1 MKIILK
7 HILRNLKEHKM
18 RAFLIFFS
26 LLVSTSVFVISL
38 TISDDLTIK
47 VEDTLRSVYGN
58 AEVQVATV
66 DPFKLDDLKM
76 NKDKYS
82 FLGMSSLDGV
92 DAKEKPISILGM
104 DIEKAVDFKLLGNDA
119 KKLALNEIYINK
131 NLEDKGYKKGQ
142 VIKLKY
148 EDKEYNLTIKGVID
162 NKGIASIRPDDD
174 TFFASIETVNSIK
187 NIEDG
192 YYDTIYFDLD
202 NNNKI
207 GEFVDYIKDH
217 NDNYMVAKT
226 VDMESIKEATSM
238 ISTIMYLIL
247 LMATI
252 MIYFV
257 ISSLNKI
264 ILAERIPVIGTFRSV
279 GASRTKM
286 NLILV
291 LENALYGIFAGL
303 FGAIIGTYLDS
314 YCSSVF
320 ITADGID
327 VAKSSVSL
335 SVGTILIGILF
346 ATLLQIIIVVKEII
360 RTNKKPIKDLIFNTQ
375 NSRYKMRKK
384 RTVIG
389 FILLISSIILFVLI
403 KNIDM
408 LTIGVLLICFIVGVA
423 NTLPLIFQLISKCL
437 AYIFKKIG
445 WSTGIITS
453 KNIGYNKMI
462 ISSSRLVVI
471 AISLLSSI
479 ILMSKATADC
489 FTSFREVTKNVD
501 LMISNP
507 HKSSEEYD
515 YLNDIDGVKE
525 VQFLNSYFADDITY
539 TKGKNKNKKF
549 NLPPGF
555 YAEKERKNVYIEE
568 IDYKISDLKDGEIL
582 FDEKY
587 AFKNNIKKGDKITM
601 HFGTLKKSYTY
612 TVKGFVNA
620 SNFNVSRNMVV
631 VSYNHLINDLNGIPL
646 QLHIVL
652 EKGYDADK
660 MKDVVHDAMKEVGI
674 YVQTTE
680 EYISEQEGQV
690 AGIIAIVYLVIGIS
704 VTLAFIGILNNQVI
718 GFINRRKE
726 IAILNS
732 TCMNKTQIK
741 KMLALET
748 ILSNFI
754 SLFIATIVSFITTI
768 FVNNFMMNIGL
779 YLNIKYDFMTVF
791 NFELIVYILL
801 LLTLFVPFR
810 KLKKMNIVDE
820 IKYE

>member
-7 HILRNLKEHKM
+7 HILRNMKEHKM
-18 RAFLIFFS
+18 RAFLIFFA

-47 VEDTLRSVYGN
+47 VEDTMRSIYGN
-58 AEVQVATV
+58 AEVEVATV
-66 DPFKLDDLKM
+66 EPFKLEDLKM
-76 NKDKYS
+76 KKYEYTYI
-82 FLGMSSLDGV
+82 GMSSLDGV
-92 DAKEKPISILGM
+92 DGDDKAIAVLGM
-104 DIEKAVDFKLLGNDA
+104 DFEKATEFKLIGDDA
-119 KKLALNEIYINK
+119 KNLNLNEIYINK

-142 VIKLKY
+142 VIKFKY
-148 EDKEYNLTIKGVID
+148 EDQEYEFIIKDVIE

-174 TFFASIETVNSIK
+174 TFFASIETVNTIR

-192 YYDTIYFDLD
+192 AYDEVFFDLKD
-202 NNNKI
+202 NDKI
-207 GEFVDYIKDH
+207 SEFVDYLKDH

-226 VDMESIKEATSM
+226 VDMDSIKDATSM

-279 GASRTKM
+279 GASRAKM
-286 NLILV
+286 NFILV
-291 LENALYGIFAGL
+291 LENALYGIVAG
-303 FGAIIGTYLDS
+303 FIGAIIGTYLDS

-320 ITADGID
+320 IVADGVD

-335 SVGTILIGILF
+335 SVGTIIIGVLF
-346 ATLLQIIIVVKEII
+346 ATLLQVVIVVKQII

-375 NSRYKMRKK
+375 NSRYKMRKR
-384 RTVIG
+384 RTIIG
-389 FILLISSIILFVLI
+389 FILLFISITLFAFASNL
-403 KNIDM
+403 DM
-408 LTIGVLLICFIVGVA
+408 LSVGICLVCFIVGVA
-423 NTLPLIFQLISKCL
+423 NTLPLLFQLISKGL
-437 AYIFKKIG
+437 TYIFKKLG
-445 WSTGIITS
+445 WSTGIISS

-479 ILMSKATADC
+479 ILMSKATAAC

-507 HKSSEEYD
+507 HKSAEEYD
-515 YLNDIDGVKE
+515 YLNDIEGVKE
-525 VQFLNSYFADDITY
+525 VQFLNSYFPENVTY
-539 TKGKNKNKKF
+539 NNGKKF
-549 NLPPGF
+549 NLPPGL

-568 IDYKISDLKDGEIL
+568 IDYKIADLKKDEIL

-587 AFKNNIKKGDKITM
+587 AFKNNIKKGDKITINY
-601 HFGTLKKSYTY
+601 GSLNKSYTY
-612 TVKGFVNA
+612 TVVGFVDA

-631 VSYNHLINDLNGIPL
+631 VEFNHFINDINGIPI

-652 EKGYDADK
+652 DDNQDPDK

-690 AGIIAIVYLVIGIS
+690 SGILAIVYLVIGIS
-704 VTLAFIGILNNQVI
+704 VALAFIGIINNQII

-748 ILSNFI
+748 ILANFI
-754 SLFIATIVSFITTI
+754 SLFLATIVSFVTTI
-768 FVNNFMMNIGL
+768 FVNNFMINIGL
-779 YLNIKYDFMTVF
+779 YLDIKYDLMTVLK
-791 NFELIVYILL
+791 FELIVYALL
-801 LLTLFVPFR
+801 LLTLLVPFR

>member
-7 HILRNLKEHKM
+7 HILRNIKEHKM
-18 RAFLIFFS
+18 RAFLILFS
-26 LLVSTSVFVISL
+26 LFVSTSVFVISL

-47 VEDTLRSVYGN
+47 VEDTMRSVYGN
-58 AEVQVATV
+58 AEVVVATV

-76 NKDKYS
+76 NKEKYS
-82 FLGMSSLDGV
+82 YIGMSSLDGV
-92 DAKEKPISILGM
+92 DGKEKPISILGM
-104 DIEKAVDFKLLGNDA
+104 DLKKAVDFKLLGSDA
-119 KKLALNEIYINK
+119 KDLSLNEIYINK

-142 VIKLKY
+142 VIKITY
-148 EDKEYNLTIKGVID
+148 EDNVYEFVIKGVIE

-174 TFFASIETVNSIK
+174 TFFTSIETVN
-187 NIEDG
+187 NIRGIENDA
-192 YYDTIYFDLD
+192 YDEVYFDLK
-202 NNNKI
+202 NNDRI
-207 GEFVDYIKDH
+207 GSFVDYIKDH

-226 VDMESIKEATSM
+226 VDIESIKEATGM

-279 GASRTKM
+279 GASRAKM
-286 NLILV
+286 NFILV
-291 LENALYGIFAGL
+291 LENALYGIVAGF
-303 FGAIIGTYLDS
+303 FGSIVGTYLDS

-320 ITADGID
+320 IVADGVD
-327 VAKSSVSL
+327 VANSSVSL
-335 SVGTILIGILF
+335 SVSTILIGILF

-360 RTNKKPIKDLIFNTQ
+360 HTNKKPIKDLIFNTQ

-384 RTVIG
+384 RTIMG
-389 FILLISSIILFVLI
+389 FILLITSIVLFAFASKL
-403 KNIDM
+403 DM
-408 LTIGVLLICFIVGVA
+408 LSVGILLIIFIIGVA
-423 NTLPLIFQLISKCL
+423 NTLPLIFQLISKTL
-437 AYIFKKIG
+437 AYIFKKIS

-479 ILMSKATADC
+479 ILMSKATAGC
-489 FTSFREVTKNVD
+489 FTSFREVTKNID
-501 LMISNP
+501 LMVSNP
-507 HKSSEEYD
+507 HKSAEEYD

-525 VQFLNSYFADDITY
+525 VQFLNSFFADEVTY
-539 TKGKNKNKKF
+539 NNGKKF

-568 IDYKISDLKDGEIL
+568 IDYKISDLKDDEIL

-587 AFKNNIKKGDKITM
+587 AFKNNIKKGDKIKIY
-601 HFGTLKKSYTY
+601 FGTLKKTYTY
-612 TVKGFVNA
+612 TVKGFVDA

-652 EKGYDADK
+652 EKGYDANK

-680 EYISEQEGQV
+680 EYITEQEGQV

-704 VTLAFIGILNNQVI
+704 VTLAFIGILNNQII

-741 KMLALET
+741 KMLAFET

-754 SLFIATIVSFITTI
+754 SLFIATIVSFVTTI

-779 YLNIKYDFMTVF
+779 YLDIKYDFMIVF
-791 NFELIVYILL
+791 KFELIVYVLL

>member
-66 DPFKLDDLKM
+66 DPFKLDDLKL

-82 FLGMSSLDGV
+82 YLGMSSLDGV

-192 YYDTIYFDLD
+192 NYDTIYFDLK

-226 VDMESIKEATSM
+226 VDMESIKEATGM

-389 FILLISSIILFVLI
+389 FILLMENII
-403 KNIDM
+403 
-408 LTIGVLLICFIVGVA
+408 
-423 NTLPLIFQLISKCL
+423 
-437 AYIFKKIG
+437 
-445 WSTGIITS
+445 
-453 KNIGYNKMI
+453 
-462 ISSSRLVVI
+462 
-471 AISLLSSI
+471 
-479 ILMSKATADC
+479 
-489 FTSFREVTKNVD
+489 
-501 LMISNP
+501 
-507 HKSSEEYD
+507 
-515 YLNDIDGVKE
+515 
-525 VQFLNSYFADDITY
+525 
-539 TKGKNKNKKF
+539 
-549 NLPPGF
+549 
-555 YAEKERKNVYIEE
+555 
-568 IDYKISDLKDGEIL
+568 
-582 FDEKY
+582 
-587 AFKNNIKKGDKITM
+587 
-601 HFGTLKKSYTY
+601 
-612 TVKGFVNA
+612 
-620 SNFNVSRNMVV
+620 
-631 VSYNHLINDLNGIPL
+631 
-646 QLHIVL
+646 
-652 EKGYDADK
+652 
-660 MKDVVHDAMKEVGI
+660 
-674 YVQTTE
+674 
-680 EYISEQEGQV
+680 
-690 AGIIAIVYLVIGIS
+690 
-704 VTLAFIGILNNQVI
+704 
-718 GFINRRKE
+718 
-726 IAILNS
+726 
-732 TCMNKTQIK
+732 
-741 KMLALET
+741 
-748 ILSNFI
+748 
-754 SLFIATIVSFITTI
+754 
-768 FVNNFMMNIGL
+768 
-779 YLNIKYDFMTVF
+779 
-791 NFELIVYILL
+791 
-801 LLTLFVPFR
+801 
-810 KLKKMNIVDE
+810 
-820 IKYE
+820 

>member
-7 HILRNLKEHKM
+7 HILRNIKEHKM
-18 RAFLIFFS
+18 RAFLIFFA
-26 LLVSTSVFVISL
+26 LFVSTSVFVISL

-47 VEDTLRSVYGN
+47 VEDTMRSIYGN

-66 DPFKLDDLKM
+66 DPFRLEDLKM
-76 NKDKYS
+76 NKQEYS
-82 FLGMSSLDGV
+82 YIGMSSLDGV
-92 DAKEKPISILGM
+92 DGKEKPISILGM
-104 DIEKAVDFKLLGNDA
+104 NFEKASEFKLLGDGVKELN
-119 KKLALNEIYINK
+119 LNEIYINK

-148 EDKEYNLTIKGVID
+148 KDKEYNLTIKGVIE

-174 TFFASIETVNSIK
+174 TFFASIETVNAIK
-187 NIEDG
+187 NTEDG
-192 YYDTIYFDLD
+192 YYDAIYFDIK
-202 NNNKI
+202 NNDKI
-207 GEFVDYIKDH
+207 GEFVDYLKDH

-226 VDMESIKEATSM
+226 VDMESIKDATNM

-279 GASRTKM
+279 GASRAKM
-286 NLILV
+286 NFILV
-291 LENALYGIFAGL
+291 LENALYGIVAGL
-303 FGAIIGTYLDS
+303 LGAIVGTYLDS
-314 YCSSVF
+314 YCSTVF
-320 ITADGID
+320 ITADGVD
-327 VAKSSVSL
+327 LAKSSVSL
-335 SVGTILIGILF
+335 SVSTIIIGIIF
-346 ATLLQIIIVVKEII
+346 ATALQVLITVKEIM

-375 NSRYKMRKK
+375 NSRYKMRKR
-384 RTVIG
+384 RTIIG
-389 FILLISSIILFVLI
+389 FILLGVSILLFAFGSNLNMLSVGICLI
-403 KNIDM
+403 F
-408 LTIGVLLICFIVGVA
+408 FIVGVA
-423 NTLPLIFQLISKCL
+423 NTLPLIFQLIAKGL
-437 AYIFKKIG
+437 AYIFKKMS
-445 WSTGIITS
+445 WSTGIISS

-479 ILMSKATADC
+479 ILMSKATAGC
-489 FTSFREVTKNVD
+489 FTSFREVTKNID

-507 HKSSEEYD
+507 HKSAEEYA

-525 VQFLNSYFADDITY
+525 VQFLNSYFPEDVTY
-539 TKGKNKNKKF
+539 KKGKSKNKKF

-568 IDYKISDLKDGEIL
+568 IDYKIKDLKDDEIL

-587 AFKNNIKKGDKITM
+587 AFRNNIKKGDTITIN
-601 HFGTLKKSYTY
+601 FGTLKKSYTY
-612 TVKGFVNA
+612 KVVGFVNA

-631 VSYNHLINDLNGIPL
+631 VSYNHLLNDLNGIPM
-646 QLHIVL
+646 QIHIVL
-652 EKGYDADK
+652 DDEKDADK
-660 MKDVVHDAMKEVGI
+660 MKDIVHDEMKEVGI

-680 EYISEQEGQV
+680 EYITEQESQV

-704 VTLAFIGILNNQVI
+704 VALAFIGIINNQVI

-741 KMLALET
+741 KMLAFET
-748 ILSNFI
+748 FLSNFI
-754 SLFIATIVSFITTI
+754 SLFIATIVSFVTTI

-779 YLNIKYDFMTVF
+779 YLDIKYDFITVF
-791 NFELIVYILL
+791 KFELIVYVLL

>member
-7 HILRNLKEHKM
+7 HILRNIKEHKM

-47 VEDTLRSVYGN
+47 VEDTMRSIYGN
-58 AEVQVATV
+58 AEVEVATV
-66 DPFKLDDLKM
+66 DPFKLEDLKM
-76 NKDKYS
+76 NKAEYTYI
-82 FLGMSSLDGV
+82 GMSSLDGV
-92 DAKEKPISILGM
+92 DGNDKAIAILGM
-104 DIEKAVDFKLLGNDA
+104 DFDKASEFKLIGDDA
-119 KKLALNEIYINK
+119 KKLDLNEIYINK

-142 VIKLKY
+142 VIKLTY
-148 EDKEYNLTIKGVID
+148 EDKEYELTIKGVIE

-174 TFFASIETVNSIK
+174 TFFASIETVNTIR
-187 NIEDG
+187 NISDG
-192 YYDTIYFDLD
+192 FYDEVFFDLK
-202 NNNKI
+202 NNDKI
-207 GEFVDYIKDH
+207 GEFVDYLKDH

-226 VDMESIKEATSM
+226 VDMDSIKEATSM

-279 GASRTKM
+279 GASRAKM
-286 NLILV
+286 NFILV
-291 LENALYGIFAGL
+291 LENALYGIIAGFL
-303 FGAIIGTYLDS
+303 GAIIGTYLDS

-320 ITADGID
+320 ITADGVD

-335 SVGTILIGILF
+335 SVSTILIGILF
-346 ATLLQIIIVVKEII
+346 ATLLQIIIVVKEIM

-375 NSRYKMRKK
+375 NSRYKMRRK
-384 RTVIG
+384 RTIIG
-389 FILLISSIILFVLI
+389 FILLTLSIILFAFASNL
-403 KNIDM
+403 DM
-408 LTIGVLLICFIVGVA
+408 LSVGICLICFIVGVA
-423 NTLPLIFQLISKCL
+423 NTLPLIFQLLSKGL
-437 AYIFKKIG
+437 AYIFKKLNMA
-445 WSTGIITS
+445 TGIITS

-479 ILMSKATADC
+479 ILMSQATAAC
-489 FTSFREVTKNVD
+489 FTSFREVTKNID
-501 LMISNP
+501 LIVSNP
-507 HKSSEEYD
+507 HKSAEEYD
-515 YLNDIDGVKE
+515 YLNDIEGVKE
-525 VQFLNSYFADDITY
+525 VQFLNSFFADEVTY
-539 TKGKNKNKKF
+539 NNGKKF
-549 NLPPGF
+549 NLPPGL

-568 IDYKISDLKDGEIL
+568 IDYKIADLKADEIL

-587 AFKNNIKKGDKITM
+587 AFKNNIKKGDKITINY
-601 HFGTLKKSYTY
+601 GTLKKSYTY
-612 TVKGFVNA
+612 KVVGFVDA

-631 VSYNHLINDLNGIPL
+631 VEYNHLINDLNGIPI

-652 EKGYDADK
+652 DDNVDADK

-680 EYISEQEGQV
+680 EYITEQESQV
-690 AGIIAIVYLVIGIS
+690 SGIIAIVYLVIGIS
-704 VTLAFIGILNNQVI
+704 VTLAFIGIINNQII

-741 KMLALET
+741 KMLAFET

-754 SLFIATIVSFITTI
+754 SLFLATIVSFVTTI
-768 FVNNFMMNIGL
+768 FVNNFMINIGL
-779 YLNIKYDFMTVF
+779 YLDIKYDLVTVLY
-791 NFELIVYILL
+791 FELIVYGLL